1 MNRDIRG
8 FTIIEMIAAVVLLVI
23 TITSTARFAAEFSR
37 EMGSSSV
44 RMIATG
50 VATGQLE
57 LVRADPRYAQ
67 LVTLY
72 NGNSVTGFPGY
83 ANMQRTTRV
92 VRDQSGSPARD
103 RTTITVRVTD
113 PALRD
118 TIKVSVVVAAP

>member
-1 MNRDIRG
+1 MLRDVRG
-8 FTIIEMIAAVVLLVI
+8 FTLVEMLIAVVLLVI
-23 TITSTARFAAEFSR
+23 TITSTARFATDFSR
-37 EMGSSSV
+37 EMGNSSV

-83 ANMQRTTRV
+83 PNMQRTTRV
-92 VRDQSGSPARD
+92 VRDQSGTPARD

-113 PALRD
+113 PVLKD
-118 TIKVSVVVAAP
+118 TVKVTVVVAAP